1 MAKYSMEPARHG
13 ERRPGI
19 RIPVRRCWAKRKRKA
34 PWVSPSLPPL
44 ERRGPQPT
52 TPSARASPQIRIW
65 GPRRS
70 VLPPWRAPYTCAISR
85 LTQPSLYGIVTVPPP
100 LPLAWQ
106 LAGLQN
112 NPAQRTRAHSERKR
126 PIFAGMTEGHRG
138 GLDRAPGARGPGCA
152 GAAAA
157 ARSPLPPLVRRKI
170 LANAVVVVVVAR
182 DHKWRLRQWARALPF
197 ARPQRK

>member
-34 PWVSPSLPPL
+34 PWVSPSR
-44 ERRGPQPT
+44 EARPT

-126 PIFAGMTEGHRG
+126 PIFAGMAEGHRG
-138 GLDRAPGARGPGCA
+138 GLNREPGACGPGCKPR
-152 GAAAA
+152 G
-157 ARSPLPPLVRRKI
+157 RGCGSPISSTPPCPKKDTR
-170 LANAVVVVVVAR
+170 
-182 DHKWRLRQWARALPF
+182 
-197 ARPQRK
+197 